1 MADVEVFKEIPGYK
15 AILKAVLK
23 NQIQF
28 LVNILIM
35 SLSRNTFR
43 ASYFLT

>member
-28 LVNILIM
+28 LVSIHHC
-35 SLSRNTFR
+35 
-43 ASYFLT
+43 FLEQEYI